1 MIDDLEENRV
11 AGGSLVVGFAAMIAL
26 LYRNP
31 SAGFAAATAD
41 AMAVASFAVLP
52 IAGLIAGAYVFAD
65 GPFETVLRFVFGSY
79 LGIVGIG
86 VAFGSLVSTIP
97 NAVFLGLGFVMLGLA
112 VVALGTI
119 AVTLQTAVDR
129 LEPSVPSE

>member
-1 MIDDLEENRV
+1 MIDDLDENRV
-11 AGGSLVVGFAAMIAL
+11 AGGSLVVGFAVLIAL

-31 SAGFAAATAD
+31 SAGFAAATVD
-41 AMAVASFAVLP
+41 AMAVASFVVLP
-52 IAGLIAGAYVFAD
+52 IAGLLAGAYVFAD
-65 GPFETVLRFVFGSY
+65 GPSETVLRFVFGSY

-86 VAFGSLVSTIP
+86 VTFGSLMSMSP
-97 NAVFLGLGFVMLGLA
+97 NAAFLLLGFVMLGLA

-119 AVTLQTAVDR
+119 AVKLQSAVDR